1 MSFLARRPRRIPA
14 PTAKNPKPE
23 PPTGPQILICAP
35 SNAAID
41 EIAHRIRDSQS
52 FKGKNIVRLGALK
65 SMNPNIVDISLDQLV
80 DSKLDLGKESGSAAE
95 LAALRVDL
103 EAVKAQRKE
112 KLLELDSISDNSTR
126 VTLLQDQITRLNARR
141 TSLAKKYDEVK
152 DNRVKEYRG
161 LEMRLVDLVYT
172 VAGALR

>member
-1 MSFLARRPRRIPA
+1 
-14 PTAKNPKPE
+14 
-23 PPTGPQILICAP
+23 
-35 SNAAID
+35 
-41 EIAHRIRDSQS
+41 
-52 FKGKNIVRLGALK
+52 
-65 SMNPNIVDISLDQLV
+65 MNPNIVDISLDQLV